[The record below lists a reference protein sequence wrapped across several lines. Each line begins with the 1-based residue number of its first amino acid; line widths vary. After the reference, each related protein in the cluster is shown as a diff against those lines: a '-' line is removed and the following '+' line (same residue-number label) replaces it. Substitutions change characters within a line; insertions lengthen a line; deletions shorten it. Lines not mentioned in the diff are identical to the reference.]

1 MIDGFREVSIGSV
14 VIAPFILY
22 GIAPLCILFA
32 LRPVLRWLAA
42 DRFFANAPVAGLSLY
57 VIILAILIIF
67 I

>member
-1 MIDGFREVSIGSV
+1 MIDGFREFTIGSL

-22 GIAPLCILFA
+22 GIAALCILFA
-32 LRPVLRWLAA
+32 MRPVLRRLAA

-57 VIILAILIIF
+57 VIILAVLIVF

>member
-1 MIDGFREVSIGSV
+1 MIHGFREVTIGSV

-22 GIAPLCILFA
+22 GTAALCVLFA
-32 LRPVLRWLAA
+32 LRPVLRGLAA

-57 VIILAILIIF
+57 VIILAVLIVF